1 MIVRM
6 RFTKHGK
13 VRFTSHR
20 DVARIF
26 ERAVRRARLPIAYT
40 EGFSP
45 RPKMSFG
52 LALSTGHESEAEY
65 LDMHLLDEPP
75 TRLADVPALLD
86 SVLPHGI
93 TPVAAVEIERPYDSL
108 QEAVQSCTWLIEA
121 IGLEP
126 EAFRAALERAMA
138 STELPITRTR
148 KGKEETDDV
157 RPAMLAADG
166 AGPTER
172 GMRVVAELATQPRA
186 CRPAE
191 FLRALD
197 PSLTEGHVVRTNQ
210 WIHDGD
216 VRREPIEL
224 APSSSGHATER
235 VS

>member
-1 MIVRM
+1 MIVRL

-52 LALSTGHESEAEY
+52 LALSTGHESEGEY
-65 LDMHLLDEPP
+65 LDLHLTDDDVDPSQLPGLLDP
-75 TRLADVPALLD
+75 
-86 SVLPHGI
+86 VLPEGLDVVG
-93 TPVAAVEIERPYDSL
+93 VAIIDSREDSL
-108 QEAVQSCTWLIEA
+108 QAVVQSCRWSIEA
-121 IGLEP
+121 LGLPVDELD
-126 EAFRAALERAMA
+126 AALTRALA

-148 KGKEETDDV
+148 KGKEMVDDV
-157 RPAMLAADG
+157 RPALLDAQVV
-166 AGPTER
+166 GPTER
-172 GMRVVAELATQPRA
+172 GALLDAELATQPRA
-186 CRPAE
+186 CRPSE

-197 PSLTEGHVVRTNQ
+197 ERLTEGRVVRTHQ

-216 VRREPIEL
+216 DRREPIEL
-224 APSSSGHATER
+224 APSPSWRAQVRAS
-235 VS
+235 